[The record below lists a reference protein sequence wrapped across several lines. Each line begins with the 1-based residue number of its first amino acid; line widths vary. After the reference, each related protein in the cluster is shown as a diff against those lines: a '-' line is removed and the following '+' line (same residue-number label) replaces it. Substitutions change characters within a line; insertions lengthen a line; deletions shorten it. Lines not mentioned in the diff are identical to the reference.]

1 MKYFAPILSFV
12 VNKGSLSDLNN
23 KTGTYSAALSNIKF
37 SNKKFKTPRDILF
50 NVESVG
56 GSYSYE
62 IGKEYAMGSIR
73 IPILSVNEGKILLD
87 NLLKDS
93 VVTDESLN
101 IVKLD
106 ALNDINEL
114 NIDTLS
120 YAKTRFAKELAGIE
134 YSSGTIDS
142 IKNIKKSDVENALQN
157 IQKSSVF
164 VKLEDPECPEIIGKF
179 ENQTDDRKI
188 TKTSNILHL
197 EQKNIPQTHLF
208 LGFLTKGGS
217 DYTQEVVAVANE
229 TLGNFECGLALQR
242 IREEKSAAYSVSV
255 GHTLSRSYGVHYY
268 YAGIAKENL
277 EIVVKEIMTIIR
289 ELTSG
294 QLKDEVFETSKNI
307 TIGRYK
313 KTADNPDMALRFY
326 VQQVVNKN
334 GSSKI
339 KTFSE
344 SINIL
349 EKVRK
354 DDVLGYFLD
363 LYKKTVPF
371 LYAYGDTEKQNKD
384 KLEDIISHV

>member
-12 VNKGSLSDLNN
+12 VNKGSLFDLNN
-23 KTGTYSAALSNIKF
+23 KTGMYSAALSNIKF
-37 SNKKFKTPRDILF
+37 SNRKFKSSRDILF

-73 IPILSVNEGKILLD
+73 IPILSVNEGKSLLED
-87 NLLKDS
+87 LLKDS
-93 VVTDESLN
+93 VVTDESLDK
-101 IVKLD
+101 VKLD

-114 NIDTLS
+114 NIDTFS

-134 YSSGTIDS
+134 YSSGTTDS
-142 IKNIKKSDVENALQN
+142 IKNIEKSDVENALEE
-157 IQKSSVF
+157 IQKSSIF
-164 VKLEDPECPEIIGKF
+164 VKLEDPESPEVIGKF
-179 ENQTDDRKI
+179 NHDIKDIKL
-188 TKTSNILHL
+188 TKTSNLIHL

-217 DYTQEVVAVANE
+217 EYTQEVVTVANE

-255 GHTLSRSYGVHYY
+255 GHPLSRSYGIHYY

-289 ELTSG
+289 ELTAG

-313 KTADNPDMALRFY
+313 KTADNPEMALRFY
-326 VQQVVNKN
+326 VQQVVNN
-334 GSSKI
+334 SGGKI

-344 SINIL
+344 SISIL
-349 EKVRK
+349 EKVK
-354 DDVLGYFLD
+354 KEDVLSYFLD
-363 LYKKTVPF
+363 LYKGTLPF

-384 KLEDIISHV
+384 KLEDILLHV